1 MRIISGK
8 KRGALL
14 AVPEG
19 GQVRPTADRV
29 REGLFNVLTGGRY
42 GLNFRELIVA
52 DVFAGTGALGLEAW
66 SRGAAQV
73 IFVENNPLAL
83 AALNANLDKLDPGAA
98 AAVVPRDATRKLAWP
113 AAAAGLIFLDPPWI
127 YHDDDRDLAHEALAN
142 LIALEVVAEGALIS
156 IEHDHRRPPRLPQ
169 GVIAIDTRK
178 WGKSACTIARY
189 NASSMD

>member
-42 GLNFRELIVA
+42 KLNFRELIVA
-52 DVFAGTGALGLEAW
+52 DIFAGTGALGLEAY

-83 AALNANLDKLDPGAA
+83 AALNANITKLNPGDA
-98 AAVVPRDATRKLAWP
+98 AAVVPRDATRNLAWP
-113 AAAAGLIFLDPPWI
+113 AAPAGLVFLDPPWI
-127 YHDDDRDLAHEALAN
+127 YQDDDRDLAHDALVN
-142 LIALEVVAEGALIS
+142 LIALGVVAEGALIS
-156 IEHDHRRPPRLPQ
+156 IEHDHRRPAALPD
-169 GVIAIDTRK
+169 GVTPLDSRK
-178 WGKSACTIARY
+178 WGKSACTIATLEK
-189 NASSMD
+189 